1 MAAYLIV
8 GIVLLVGVLLILRWF
23 TTADPKTLARGVIWA
38 GIALFVVGVGFLAFT
53 GRLQWVFMLAPALLP
68 WFFRARAAARMAK
81 NFGRMQDAWRGQS
94 GTGRTSDVQTKYL
107 RMTLDHD
114 TGGVF
119 GEVTAGP
126 HAGRRLEDMERR
138 EIVALWATC
147 RSDDPPSAQLLE
159 TFLDRVHD
167 GWRDEA
173 TASGAGADAGTQAGG
188 ASGFAAGKMSR
199 DEACRILGLKP
210 DANKDEIKAAHH
222 RLMANLHPDHGG
234 SDYLAAKINEA
245 RDALLGDG

>member
-1 MAAYLIV
+1 MAAYLIA

-23 TTADPKTLARGVIWA
+23 TTADPKTLARGVIWT
-38 GIALFVVGVGFLAFT
+38 GVALFVVGVGYLALT

-81 NFGRMQDAWRGQS
+81 NFSRMQEAWRGQS
-94 GTGRTSDVQTKYL
+94 STGRTSEVQTKYL

-119 GEVTAGP
+119 GEVIAGP
-126 HAGRRLEDMERR
+126 HAGHRLEDMERD
-138 EIVALWATC
+138 EVVALWATC

-173 TASGAGADAGTQAGG
+173 AASGAGTERGAHAGAG
-188 ASGFAAGKMSR
+188 SGFAAGKMSR
-199 DEACRILGLKP
+199 DEACRILGVKP
-210 DANKDEIKAAHH
+210 GAGKDEIKAAHH
-222 RLMANLHPDHGG
+222 RLMANLHPDRGG

-245 RDALLGDG
+245 RDALLGE

>member
-1 MAAYLIV
+1 MAAYLIA

-38 GIALFVVGVGFLAFT
+38 GVALFVVGVGYLALT

-81 NFGRMQDAWRGQS
+81 NFSRMQEAWRGES
-94 GTGRTSDVQTKYL
+94 RTGRTSEVQTKYL

-119 GEVTAGP
+119 GEVVAGS
-126 HAGRRLEDMERR
+126 HAGRRLEDMERH
-138 EIVALWATC
+138 EIIALWATC

-159 TFLDRVHD
+159 TFLDRVHE

-173 TASGAGADAGTQAGG
+173 APGAEADTGAYADGAG
-188 ASGFAAGKMSR
+188 GFAAGKMSR
-199 DEACRILGLKP
+199 DEAYRILGLKP
-210 DANKDEIKAAHH
+210 GASKDEIKAAHH
-222 RLMANLHPDHGG
+222 RLMANLHPDRGG

-245 RDALLGDG
+245 RDVLLGE

>member
-1 MAAYLIV
+1 MAAYLIA

-38 GIALFVVGVGFLAFT
+38 GVALFVVGVGFLAFT

-81 NFGRMQDAWRGQS
+81 NFSRMQDTWRGQS
-94 GTGRTSDVQTKYL
+94 RTGRTSEVQTKCL

-119 GEVTAGP
+119 GEVIAGP
-126 HAGRRLEDMERR
+126 HAGRRLEDMERP

-159 TFLDRVHD
+159 TFLDRVHN

-173 TASGAGADAGTQAGG
+173 TSGTEAGSGTHTGG

-210 DANKDEIKAAHH
+210 GAGKEEIKAAHH
-222 RLMANLHPDHGG
+222 RLMANLHPDRGG

-245 RDALLGDG
+245 RDVLLGEG

>member
-1 MAAYLIV
+1 MAAYLIA

-38 GIALFVVGVGFLAFT
+38 GVALFVVGVGYLALT

-81 NFGRMQDAWRGQS
+81 NFSRMQDAWRGQS
-94 GTGRTSDVQTKYL
+94 GTGRTSEVQTKYL

-119 GEVTAGP
+119 GEVIAGP
-126 HAGRRLEDMERR
+126 HAGHRLEDMEQR

-173 TASGAGADAGTQAGG
+173 TSDTGAHAGG
-188 ASGFAAGKMSR
+188 ASGFAASKMSR

-210 DANKDEIKAAHH
+210 GVSKEEIKAAHH

-245 RDALLGDG
+245 RDVLLGE